1 MIKRT
6 SEAFLAVKSADVN
19 GVEALASSSPF
30 SAIAEGTAKRQGS
43 KGLRV
48 EICKANTTR
57 PLKPCQWNGARKTH
71 RINRIRAK

>member
-30 SAIAEGTAKRQGS
+30 SAIAEGTAKRQGGQGLEGGDLQS
-43 KGLRV
+43 KYYPSLEALPV
-48 EICKANTTR
+48 ERRFNKKDYIT
-57 PLKPCQWNGARKTH
+57 
-71 RINRIRAK
+71 